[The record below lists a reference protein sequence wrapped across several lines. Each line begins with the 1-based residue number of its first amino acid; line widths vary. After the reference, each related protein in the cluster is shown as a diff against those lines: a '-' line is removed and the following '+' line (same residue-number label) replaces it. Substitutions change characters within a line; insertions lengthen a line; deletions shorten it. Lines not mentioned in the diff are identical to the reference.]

1 MYIGVK
7 SLISE
12 FKEPFDRIGKAT
24 KKAKK
29 IISDRGDKATK
40 ELLEEEVN
48 LILAEWDR
56 KRKRGEDYQ
65 KKLCEKE
72 LKINK
77 NAILEEYE
85 KHDDSKEI
93 DHKRI
98 SKVENN
104 KTYLEKKLVSNKY
117 KIIGYADRID
127 VKKGVINIIDN
138 KVVEKIYRSSG
149 FTLDN
154 GFRMPP
160 TKMLSPIDHLD
171 DCNYN
176 DFVLQLS
183 LYMYLAWESNKR
195 LKIGK
200 LYIRHIHMNELNKIV
215 SDELIEV
222 PYMKEEVKKILK
234 YRLLNSES

>member
-7 SLISE
+7 ALISE
-12 FKEPFDRIGKAT
+12 FKEPFDKIGKAT

-29 IISDRGDKATK
+29 NLSDRGEKASK
-40 ELLEEEVN
+40 EILEEEIN

-56 KRKRGEDYQ
+56 KRDRGEKVQ
-65 KKLCEKE
+65 KDLCVKE
-72 LKINK
+72 LKTNK
-77 NAILEEYE
+77 NAILEKYE
-85 KHDDSKEI
+85 KHDNISII
-93 DHKRI
+93 DKSI

-104 KTYLEKKLVSNKY
+104 TVYLEKKLISNKY
-117 KIIGYADRID
+117 KLIGYSDKIE
-127 VKKGVINIIDN
+127 VKRGTIYITDN

-154 GFRMPP
+154 GFKVPP
-160 TKMLSPIDHLD
+160 TKMLAPLDHLD
-171 DCNYN
+171 DCNYI

-200 LYIRHIHMNELNKIV
+200 LFIRHIHMNDKDKVI

-222 PYMKEEVKKILK
+222 PYMKEEVMKILK
-234 YRLLNSES
+234 YRLLNEN